1 MKSKEVQL
9 TPYGFIDASR
19 TIRKLSEVCVPK
31 DGIQTGP
38 FGSQLHSSD
47 YVEDGIPIITV
58 EHLGENIIE
67 GKKPPLVNADDVQR
81 LVKYTLKEGD
91 IVFSRVGSVDRRALV
106 TKAQNG
112 WMFSGRLLRVRPEPE
127 LVDSRY
133 LSYFFG
139 LPMFKTYIRS
149 IAVGATMPSLNTG
162 LLSDVPVILP
172 GIREQQVIGKVLS
185 TLDEK
190 IRINNELS
198 KTLEDT
204 AQTIFKSWFIHFDPV
219 KARLA
224 GEKPDGMD
232 AATAALFPDSMEE
245 SELGLI
251 PSGWDVKSAI
261 DLFEI
266 GIGRTPPRKE
276 TEWFCDGNTGLPWV
290 SIRDMGTFE
299 TFSHATSQGLTQAA
313 VQKFKVPVVPE
324 NTVLMSF
331 KLTVGKLCITD
342 RQMVTNEAIAHFRI
356 SQNSPLDTVFTY
368 LWLSNLDMDSL
379 DSTSSIGT
387 ATNSGVIKQIKFLVP
402 PQEIIRNF
410 QESVSPVFS
419 QLRLLRQQTTN
430 LVLIRDSLLPRLI
443 SGQLQIPQE
452 MLAS

>member
-1 MKSKEVQL
+1 M
-9 TPYGFIDASR
+9 
-19 TIRKLSEVCVPK
+19 
-31 DGIQTGP
+31 
-38 FGSQLHSSD
+38 
-47 YVEDGIPIITV
+47 
-58 EHLGENIIE
+58 
-67 GKKPPLVNADDVQR
+67 
-81 LVKYTLKEGD
+81 
-91 IVFSRVGSVDRRALV
+91 
-106 TKAQNG
+106 
-112 WMFSGRLLRVRPEPE
+112 
-127 LVDSRY
+127 
-133 LSYFFG
+133 
-139 LPMFKTYIRS
+139 
-149 IAVGATMPSLNTG
+149 
-162 LLSDVPVILP
+162 
-172 GIREQQVIGKVLS
+172 
-185 TLDEK
+185 
-190 IRINNELS
+190 NELS

-356 SQNSPLDTVFTY
+356 SQNSPMDTVFTY
-368 LWLSNLDMDSL
+368 LWLSNLDMESL

-387 ATNSGVIKQIKFLVP
+387 ATNSGIIKQIKFLVP